1 MHVVRI
7 AWVVGA
13 LGVGLGAMSSTAAA
27 HTRALQAP
35 TLPDTNAIPPD
46 MVTEGRK
53 VFHSKGMCLACHGS
67 QLEGGPIAPTL
78 KAHAWRD
85 AKNGELANIFFVAT
99 HGVPGTIMVAFP
111 GGISKTEAVAVVS
124 YVWSVG
130 QGKVKP

>member
-46 MVTEGRK
+46 MVIQGRK

-85 AKNGELANIFFVAT
+85 AKDGDLSAIYNVVT
-99 HGVPGTIMVAFP
+99 KGVRGTVMSPRP
-111 GGISKTEAVAVVS
+111 GGISDPETVAVAA
-124 YVWSVG
+124 YIWSVSHRG
-130 QGKVKP
+130 AKP